1 MTPSKKHHERNADH
15 SLQEARRLLND
26 ALKQLNLCESAYLAR
41 EEPDWGKAAR
51 FADKAFVL
59 AQASILPLG
68 KVGTHALRLVAL
80 E

>member
-1 MTPSKKHHERNADH
+1 MTLGKEYHERNTAH
-15 SLQEARRLLND
+15 SLQGARRLLND
-26 ALKQLNLCESAYLAR
+26 AIQQLNLCEDTYLAR
-41 EEPDWGKAAR
+41 ENPDWESAAR